1 MTTNTKNI
9 VVVGAGVFGVS
20 VANHLYRELGGTYAI
35 KLVTASNYVYFLPSA
50 VRLTVSKDYTKSIL
64 PLKNVL
70 DSGIEVIKDTAAS
83 FDDKEVVL
91 GSDRVIKF
99 DILVLATGSK
109 WSDPIGSTYTF
120 GDNYKEYF
128 EREAS
133 RISGA
138 DHILFL
144 GGGFVNCE
152 LAGELLFKYLEEIRS
167 GKKRISI
174 IHNSDKLLPDSG
186 LYNDTLRKNV
196 TDYLS
201 KNGITLYLNTVGA
214 SLDTSPKR
222 IFLGE
227 GSSKYIDADLIYRG
241 VGISPNVPANSISDL
256 CDKKGFIQVEK
267 NFRVKAVEAGNVFAI
282 GDVTNFRY
290 HGLVKRDNWVDV
302 LTRNVMTSLQEGT
315 EASLV
320 DADCLETGHAP
331 SGVSLGPNAGFGQ
344 FPLPLLGTINIP
356 SFLISRAKSKNLFSD
371 KMEPLFKK

>member
-1 MTTNTKNI
+1 MTVDTKNI
-9 VVVGAGVFGVS
+9 VIVGAGVFGVS

-35 KLVTASNYVYFLPSA
+35 KLVTVSDYVYFLPSA
-50 VRLTVSKDYTKSIL
+50 VRLTVSKDYTKSIS
-64 PLKNVL
+64 PLKSVL
-70 DSGIEVIKDTAAS
+70 DDGVEVIKDTAVS
-83 FDDKEVVL
+83 FDVKRVVL
-91 GSDRVIKF
+91 GSGRTIEF
-99 DILVLATGSK
+99 DILILATGSK

-120 GDNYKEYF
+120 GDNYEEYF

-133 RISGA
+133 RISDA
-138 DHILFL
+138 NHILFL

-152 LAGELLFKYLEEIRS
+152 LAGELLFKYSDEIRS
-167 GKKRISI
+167 GKKHISI

-196 TDYLS
+196 TGHLS
-201 KNGITLYLNTVGA
+201 NNGITLHLNTVGA
-214 SLDTSPKR
+214 PSDTLPKR

-241 VGISPNVPANSISDL
+241 VGISPNVPANGILNL

-267 NFRVKAVEAGNVFAI
+267 NFKVKAVEAENVFAI

-302 LTRNVMTSLQEGT
+302 LTRNVISYTQEGT
-315 EASLV
+315 DATLV
-320 DADCLETGHAP
+320 DADCLESGHAP
-331 SGVSLGPNAGFGQ
+331 TGVSLGPNAGFGQ

-356 SFLISRAKSKNLFSD
+356 SFLISRVKSKNLFSNE
-371 KMEPLFKK
+371 MESMYKK

>member
-1 MTTNTKNI
+1 MTINTKNI

-91 GSDRVIKF
+91 GSDRAIKF

-109 WSDPIGSTYTF
+109 WADPIGSTYTF

-133 RISGA
+133 RISDA

-201 KNGITLYLNTVGA
+201 KNG
-214 SLDTSPKR
+214 
-222 IFLGE
+222 E

-241 VGISPNVPANSISDL
+241 VGISPNVPVNSISDL

-302 LTRNVMTSLQEGT
+302 LTRNVISSLQEGT